1 MSLLN
6 VSEVLLSP
14 EFMQPVKVY
23 RKYNGR
29 WELGKFVQD
38 EVEITLDML
47 VCPSSG
53 KDLMKIPEADRIED
67 TRTFHCLSKL
77 YLSEDSNDVN
87 DQETRTS
94 DVVEWNCQKYKLVS
108 IPDYS
113 DYGYYRA
120 IGVRIRGY

>member
-53 KDLMKIPEADRIED
+53 KDIMKIPEADRIED

-77 YLSEDSNDVN
+77 YLTEDYGEHNSEEV
-87 DQETRTS
+87 RTS
-94 DVVEWNCQKYKLVS
+94 DTVEWNCHKYKLVS
-108 IPDYS
+108 ISDYS
-113 DYGYYRA
+113 DYGYYKA